1 MIRILT
7 TEESWVKRR
16 HPYRPAICDI
26 MEVV

>member
-7 TEESWVKRR
+7 TEGVGVKQRR
-16 HPYRPAICDI
+16 PWRPAICDI